1 MYLFYSSATSFYFQV
16 YLHSRDNINLNFK
29 LEQNFEFIGFSIN
42 SSYLSSQISYPLS
55 CCQFMNLF
63 VLTYSNT
70 DGSHL
75 PNIVSHHVII
85 VAEFTKSTNASILH
99 LLL

>member
-1 MYLFYSSATSFYFQV
+1 
-16 YLHSRDNINLNFK
+16 
-29 LEQNFEFIGFSIN
+29 
-42 SSYLSSQISYPLS
+42 
-55 CCQFMNLF
+55 MNLF
-63 VLTYSNT
+63 VLTYPNM

-75 PNIVSHHVII
+75 PNTINHHVVT